1 MSITKRV
8 LLYSVTTLSIIV
20 ISIISYFVLMFSPLY
35 ADYVATRRLETVRQT
50 QNQFLAGNFDTST
63 FPTKIKNFD
72 AALMTVTV
80 AFFKGKYEVA
90 ILTNYG
96 SLIVEITDDEL
107 QAIYDELILL
117 TDVSD
122 ISSDFSD
129 HEEKFQAI
137 GEEITEFFD
146 KKYPEQET
154 NQFDWLNIVQNT
166 FTENDVE
173 EFFSLNNSNFQFYN
187 ETQLIYVNEV
197 FDESNYYT
205 SYLGLLNTDTAIFI
219 TVANAI
225 TPQLNELRPIIMN
238 SLPTIIL
245 VSIFFILVASLLFAK
260 YLIRP
265 LKRLVNITY
274 DMKNDNFSPAQ
285 FTSKYHNE
293 FVELEKMMQQLYL
306 NLQNKNQL
314 LEEHQKQ
321 QQVFVMASSHQ
332 LKTPIAATLLLLE
345 GMIANV
351 GKYRDHDTY
360 LPKVRLELLEM
371 QKIIDE
377 MLELNTATIELAS
390 LQNVDVVEAINNCL
404 TFHQILIDKK
414 ELIIQTNFKQVSHFN
429 THPLFFYKIID
440 NIIKNAITY
449 TPDNKRIEISYQNN
463 TIAIKNFGITISEPI
478 LSQIFEP
485 FIRDTSKRSGHGLG
499 LYIVAHYAKLLNITV
514 KISNDNKANAVV
526 TIITILPKE

>member
-50 QNQFLAGNFDTST
+50 QNQFLADNFDTST

-72 AALMTVTV
+72 AALMTGTV

-122 ISSDFSD
+122 ISSDSD

-245 VSIFFILVASLLFAK
+245 
-260 YLIRP
+260 
-265 LKRLVNITY
+265 
-274 DMKNDNFSPAQ
+274 
-285 FTSKYHNE
+285 
-293 FVELEKMMQQLYL
+293 
-306 NLQNKNQL
+306 
-314 LEEHQKQ
+314 
-321 QQVFVMASSHQ
+321 
-332 LKTPIAATLLLLE
+332 
-345 GMIANV
+345 
-351 GKYRDHDTY
+351 
-360 LPKVRLELLEM
+360 
-371 QKIIDE
+371 
-377 MLELNTATIELAS
+377 
-390 LQNVDVVEAINNCL
+390 
-404 TFHQILIDKK
+404 
-414 ELIIQTNFKQVSHFN
+414 
-429 THPLFFYKIID
+429 
-440 NIIKNAITY
+440 
-449 TPDNKRIEISYQNN
+449 
-463 TIAIKNFGITISEPI
+463 
-478 LSQIFEP
+478 
-485 FIRDTSKRSGHGLG
+485 
-499 LYIVAHYAKLLNITV
+499 
-514 KISNDNKANAVV
+514 
-526 TIITILPKE
+526 

>member
-63 FPTKIKNFD
+63 FSTEIKNFD
-72 AALMTVTV
+72 AALMTGTV

-96 SLIVEITDDEL
+96 SLIAEITDDEL

-122 ISSDFSD
+122 ISSDSD

-137 GEEITEFFD
+137 GEEIAEFFD
-146 KKYPEQET
+146 KKYPKQEA

-166 FTENDVE
+166 FAENDFE
-173 EFFSLNNSNFQFYN
+173 ELFSLSNSDFQFYN
-187 ETQLIYVNEV
+187 ETQIIYVSEV

-205 SYLGLLNTDTAIFI
+205 SYLGFLNTDTAIFI

-225 TPQLNELRPIIMN
+225 TPQLNELQPIIMN

-245 VSIFFILVASLLFAK
+245 TCIFFILVASLLFAK

-265 LKRLVNITY
+265 LQRLVDITY
-274 DMKNDNFSPAQ
+274 NMKNDKFIPTQ
-285 FTSKYHNE
+285 FTSKAHNE
-293 FVELEKMMQQLYL
+293 FAELEEMMQQLYL
-306 NLQNKNQL
+306 NLQSKNQL
-314 LEEHQKQ
+314 LEEQQKQ
-321 QQVFVMASSHQ
+321 QHIFVMASSHQ

-351 GKYRDHDTY
+351 GKYRVRDTY
-360 LPKVRLELLEM
+360 LPKARLELLEM

-377 MLELNTATIELAS
+377 MLELNTSTIELAN
-390 LQNVDVVEAINNCL
+390 LQNVDVVETINNCL
-404 TFHQILIDKK
+404 IFHQILIDKK
-414 ELIIQTNFKQVSHFN
+414 ELIIQTNFKQVSHVN

-440 NIIKNAITY
+440 NIIKNAIIY
-449 TPDNKRIEISYQNN
+449 TPDNKRVEISYWDN

-478 LSQIFEP
+478 LPQIFEP
-485 FIRDTSKRSGHGLG
+485 FIRATNEKSGHGLG
-499 LYIVAHYAKLLNITV
+499 LYIVAHYAKLLNIKV
-514 KISNDNKANAVV
+514 KISNDNQANAVV